1 MKTIT
6 KNTAGW
12 LVMAAARTR
21 QALTLAAA
29 AAVMG
34 MATASCSSGDGLAE
48 EPKQQPAENT
58 DAVKTYTMTVTASKG
73 NDATTRALSYDSGT
87 KTLNATWTEGD
98 VVEVYA
104 LNWELVEQ
112 SGGEDFPCNIHLG
125 TLMAQSDGVSTT
137 LDGTITAPPAVPE
150 AYKSMV
156 SVTPLRLVFPR
167 FPLDYTGQKG
177 TLDDI
182 AANFDYA
189 VVALYNW
196 TDTDGKIS
204 TADVVEFNNGN
215 QSIVRFTLQ
224 DKDGNAINA
233 KSLTLH
239 DASDYDFIIYD
250 DDVSEIEGDLTISL
264 DDASSEVWV
273 SIHGDIRTSSILE
286 MTATTEDGETYT
298 YSKTGVLIK
307 RGSFYSITVKMNR
320 VVDLSKTSIYKSN
333 VFTAQNGDVLTG
345 TVPEGKA
352 VYVAYGAEVTLRNAT
367 INCDWSYG
375 LFCWGNN
382 TINLEGTNTASS
394 IDENNVYDGINC
406 YEGALTI
413 QGSGSLTATGC
424 NGGTGITCY
433 DTGSITIKGGTITAT
448 GSYNYNQDSS
458 FGGAGIGGVSSCGD
472 IIIEG
477 GTIKATGGDYAAGIG
492 GGLASTGGMSS
503 CGNITIKSTVTSVTA
518 TGGDNAP
525 NSIGAGYNGT
535 CGTVTIG
542 GNVGAVTTSPYTYQP

>member
-1 MKTIT
+1 M
-6 KNTAGW
+6 
-12 LVMAAARTR
+12 
-21 QALTLAAA
+21 
-29 AAVMG
+29 
-34 MATASCSSGDGLAE
+34 D
-48 EPKQQPAENT
+48 
-58 DAVKTYTMTVTASKG
+58 
-73 NDATTRALSYDSGT
+73 
-87 KTLNATWTEGD
+87 
-98 VVEVYA
+98 
-104 LNWELVEQ
+104 
-112 SGGEDFPCNIHLG
+112 
-125 TLMAQSDGVSTT
+125 
-137 LDGTITAPPAVPE
+137 
-150 AYKSMV
+150 
-156 SVTPLRLVFPR
+156 
-167 FPLDYTGQKG
+167 
-177 TLDDI
+177 
-182 AANFDYA
+182 
-189 VVALYNW
+189 NW

-204 TADVVEFNNGN
+204 TADDVEFHNSN

-273 SIHGDIRTSSILE
+273 SIHGDILRSSILE

-298 YSKTGVLIK
+298 YSKTGVQIK

-352 VYVAYGAEVTLRNAT
+352 VYVASGAEVTLRNAT
-367 INCDWSYG
+367 INCDWTYG

-382 TINLEGTNTASS
+382 TINLEGTNTVSS
-394 IDENNVYDGINC
+394 IDKNTANDGINC
-406 YEGALTI
+406 YDGALTI

-424 NGGTGITCY
+424 NGGAGITCY

-448 GSYNYNQDSS
+448 GSYNEYGP

-477 GTIKATGGDYAAGIG
+477 GTIEATGGNYAAGIG
-492 GGLASTGGMSS
+492 GGLSATGDKSS

-518 TGGDNAP
+518 TRGYDAP

-535 CGTVTIG
+535 CGTVTIEDWSK
-542 GNVGAVTTSPYTYQP
+542 VTRR